1 MAMDDGE
8 RTSEGGFD
16 VSLSVFFPC
25 YNEAGNVERVVRR
38 AVELLDKFVRDWE
51 IIIVDDGSSDGT
63 AEIADRLAA
72 EDERIRAIHHEVN
85 GGYGLAL
92 RSGFAAAKKE
102 YVFYT
107 DGDGQF
113 DIADLPR
120 LLERIHRAD
129 IINGYCRRRQDPL
142 VRRINAACWGWLVRR
157 MLHFRCRD
165 VDSAFKLYRR
175 EIFDRIELKSTG
187 ALIDAE
193 VLARAARLG
202 YTIENVP
209 VKHFARETGAQTGAK
224 FSVILRAF
232 KELLVLREDILKS
245 AQSAR
250 EP

>member
-1 MAMDDGE
+1 MDDSE
-8 RTSEGGFD
+8 RISEGGFD

-38 AVELLDKFVRDWE
+38 TVELLDEFVRDWE

-63 AEIADRLAA
+63 AKIADVLAA
-72 EDERIRAIHHEVN
+72 EDERIRAIHHEAN

-113 DIADLPR
+113 DIADLPK
-120 LLERIHRAD
+120 LLERIGRAD
-129 IINGYCRRRQDPL
+129 IINGYRRRRQDTL
-142 VRRINAACWGWLVRR
+142 VRRVNAACWGWLVKRILR
-157 MLHFRCRD
+157 FRCRD

-193 VLARAARLG
+193 VLARATRLG
-202 YTIENVP
+202 YTIQDVP
-209 VKHFARETGAQTGAK
+209 VKHLARETGAQTGANLT
-224 FSVILRAF
+224 VILRAF
-232 KELLVLREDILKS
+232 KELLVLRGDILR
-245 AQSAR
+245 SAR
-250 EP
+250 SNLEP